1 MKSQPRDPAHS
12 MLRLVLTMIL
22 ASSCQV
28 KDPLQFEIPKALI
41 ESALQAPP
49 NAFFAQSEVIVKEN
63 AGSARIRLRL
73 SAPSPLT
80 VRVPVSPTSEIPG
93 FSRGF
98 AVFNPGSTE
107 AEVLIPVSQDSIINS
122 ASPRNTD
129 LQIGLPEYAIQGL
142 PATMTL
148 RIVDDDRPVVRFTAL
163 DRDFSESQGSVT
175 LTAVSDRPFSGQNA
189 VNVPIQLSGS
199 ASNGSDYSLSST
211 NLSFPPG
218 ASSASVTVNL
228 TNNSTVSDLKNI
240 VFTLSRLGNSTYDL
254 HPTENRA
261 QIVIRDDEGPLR
273 IGFSPLPNLS
283 GTGTNSQSIRLPESA
298 GNLQVP
304 VLLNRPATTSVS
316 VPVTIMTNPTAVSG
330 VDYMLFSSQVTVQAG
345 NTRGILSFSLID
357 NLSFKGSRSFTL
369 QLGSPNGGATLGSI
383 SRLNVEI
390 TDNETAPT
398 IEFQSLSLSRA
409 ENSGIVEIPVVLSS
423 LSTATVTG
431 STTLGSDDSGT
442 TLLGDAIR
450 GQDFNVTSAN
460 FSISAGAVRG
470 LVRIT
475 LLNDSLNED
484 TETMVGVLND
494 ASSSGATVR
503 AAGTTRTSVFIT
515 DDDPNVSIA
524 WDTGSQTVAESSGKA
539 IVKVKLDG
547 PAGKTVHVPLSISG
561 TAQLGIDHELTP
573 REILIEKGGT
583 EGTLEVPLIKD
594 SASSPDKTIILTL
607 QDSGNARIGATS
619 QHTVTVTDS
628 SGFTPS
634 LAAFEST
641 VYAFVRTQACA
652 TCHTPGG
659 QAEFAPFASGNL
671 QSAFDA
677 ALARVNFEN
686 IPGSLLVTK
695 LQTGFHQGYSGLQP
709 ELITQITNW
718 KNQSEG
724 GGSTTGGGGGSGST
738 SGSGSTGTTLAG
750 GSVGIQD
757 FVQIEATL
765 SSATQTAIP
774 PLNQGGTYNI
784 LRANISA
791 DGDPL
796 GISAPM
802 AGAYIGLGAHYCK
815 TMIDEV
821 SNANSTNKRG
831 FNMIQGLSNFN
842 AASTS
847 FNPAMQAQVT
857 QRFAELLWQ
866 RTATTIEVEEVQAL
880 VNDLRVAAPTITTK
894 LLGIAMCSAM
904 AGSLEAIDN

>member
-1 MKSQPRDPAHS
+1 
-12 MLRLVLTMIL
+12 
-22 ASSCQV
+22 
-28 KDPLQFEIPKALI
+28 
-41 ESALQAPP
+41 
-49 NAFFAQSEVIVKEN
+49 
-63 AGSARIRLRL
+63 
-73 SAPSPLT
+73 
-80 VRVPVSPTSEIPG
+80 
-93 FSRGF
+93 
-98 AVFNPGSTE
+98 
-107 AEVLIPVSQDSIINS
+107 
-122 ASPRNTD
+122 
-129 LQIGLPEYAIQGL
+129 
-142 PATMTL
+142 
-148 RIVDDDRPVVRFTAL
+148 
-163 DRDFSESQGSVT
+163 
-175 LTAVSDRPFSGQNA
+175 
-189 VNVPIQLSGS
+189 
-199 ASNGSDYSLSST
+199 
-211 NLSFPPG
+211 
-218 ASSASVTVNL
+218 
-228 TNNSTVSDLKNI
+228 
-240 VFTLSRLGNSTYDL
+240 
-254 HPTENRA
+254 
-261 QIVIRDDEGPLR
+261 
-273 IGFSPLPNLS
+273 
-283 GTGTNSQSIRLPESA
+283 
-298 GNLQVP
+298 
-304 VLLNRPATTSVS
+304 
-316 VPVTIMTNPTAVSG
+316 
-330 VDYMLFSSQVTVQAG
+330 MLFSSQVTVQAG

-357 NLSFKGSRSFTL
+357 NLSFKGVRSFTL
-369 QLGSPNGGATLGSI
+369 QLGTPNGGATLSSI
-383 SRLNVEI
+383 SRLSVEI

-398 IEFQSLSLSRA
+398 IEFQNLSLSRS
-409 ENSGIVEIPVVLSS
+409 ENSGIVDIPVVLSS
-423 LSTATVTG
+423 LSTATVSG
-431 STTLGSDDSGT
+431 NATLGSDDSGT

-450 GQDFNVTSAN
+450 GQDFNVTIAN

-484 TETMVGVLND
+484 TETVVGVLND

-503 AAGTTRTSVFIT
+503 AAGRSRTSVLIT

-524 WDTGSQTVAESSGKA
+524 WDAGSQTVAESSGKA
-539 IVKVKLDG
+539 IVKAKLDG
-547 PAGKTVHVPLSISG
+547 PAGKTVHVPFAISG
-561 TAQLGIDHELTP
+561 TAQLGIDHDLTP
-573 REILIEKGGT
+573 REIIIEKGAT

-594 SASSPDKTIILTL
+594 SATSSDKTIILTL
-607 QDSGNARIGATS
+607 QGAGNARIGATS

-677 ALARVNFEN
+677 ALTRVNFEN

-695 LQTGFHQGYSGLQP
+695 LQTGFHQGFSGLQP
-709 ELITQITNW
+709 ALITQITNW
-718 KNQSEG
+718 KNQSS
-724 GGSTTGGGGGSGST
+724 GGSNPGGGGGSGST
-738 SGSGSTGTTLAG
+738 SGSDPTGTMLG

-821 SNANSTNKRG
+821 SNANSSNKRG

-847 FNPAMQAQVT
+847 FTPAMQAQVT

-866 RTATTIEVEEVQAL
+866 RAATTTEVEEVQSLA
-880 VNDLRVAAPTITTK
+880 NDLRSAAPAITTK
-894 LLGIAMCSAM
+894 ILGIAMCSAM